1 LLCLESDG
9 ILSMQS
15 EVVFIGKL
23 PMEYGIFWVFEI
35 NIRRNSY
42 AKFMKWKSITAVSFQ
57 LALIKDLITAN

>member
-1 LLCLESDG
+1 
-9 ILSMQS
+9 MQS